1 MQQSSTPVTKLISQ
15 FVSMIYL
22 TVNRP
27 VTFTSARE
35 IIKAIS
41 LRAVAVERARPV
53 LARHQRAGAV
63 VRAARALVPVLA
75 ARARRVQL
83 VAGSALQRV
92 TTREAAV
99 RVDTVLRAQTRVAL
113 HALVHVHTVANG
125 VRSVAEI
132 ANDSLAVASDGVHCV
147 ALRAAF
153 GQTAEG
159 AGNVATLLRRGTVV
173 SSQQALVNI
182 CNTSDP
188 TTDK

>member
-1 MQQSSTPVTKLISQ
+1 MSINS
-15 FVSMIYL
+15 
-22 TVNRP
+22 

-83 VAGSALQRV
+83 VAGPALQRV

-113 HALVHVHTVANG
+113 HALVHVHAVANG
-125 VRSVAEI
+125 VRSVAAI
-132 ANDSLAVASDGVHCV
+132 ANDSLAVASDGVHCI

-153 GQTAEG
+153 GQTTEG
-159 AGNVATLLRRGTVV
+159 AGNVATFFRRWTVV

-182 CNTSDP
+182 CNTSDH
-188 TTDK
+188 KK